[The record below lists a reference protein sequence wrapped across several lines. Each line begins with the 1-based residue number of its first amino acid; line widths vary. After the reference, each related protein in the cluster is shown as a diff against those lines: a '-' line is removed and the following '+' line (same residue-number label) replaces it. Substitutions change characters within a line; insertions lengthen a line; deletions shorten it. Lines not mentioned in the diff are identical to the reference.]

1 MRRVFLWLS
10 ILLILSLSRSH
21 LAASEVQKK
30 DLLPF
35 NQALLRKVMDGGPYR
50 KPWKMEGI
58 GKAHFPVTSSHPE
71 VQQWFDQGIALAHSF
86 WWFEAKRSFRWCL
99 RLDPDCA
106 MAYWAL
112 AAIARVDQETRRE
125 LLREAAKRKN
135 KVSERERLYIEAWV
149 ERSKPLPPDAGQ
161 DERRRERQRRR
172 VEFRERLEEI
182 ILKYPEDVEA
192 KSFYGR
198 EVEGRYGRELVFQ
211 QILDREPEHP
221 GAHHY
226 RIHTWD
232 GPDGGRV
239 LDSSNQLPGITTK
252 SGHPRH
258 MPGHVF
264 SGIGMWHEGAIAMD
278 AANRVELAY
287 LRDHDM
293 LPYESWNYVHNRTY
307 LCYIQEQLGMADAAI
322 AGARDLLAGPAI
334 EETFLVRRS
343 PRENGES
350 ALVRA
355 LVKFE
360 RWQDL
365 LDLDWLPGAERR
377 SLRLYRQH
385 AKALA
390 QIALGN
396 LDEAEEAQRV
406 HAAFKEELQDNE
418 WALEEHAIQAS
429 EIGALLALGRGDT
442 LGGLSALGEAAK
454 RELERRESA
463 NDPPQ
468 DPRVLYNVLGR
479 PYLENQSPVLAV
491 KAFQT
496 TLDTVPNQG
505 TALAGLV
512 EAYGALGDR
521 AKAQDAYSRLMF
533 LWSDADPNLAAME
546 RAKTV
551 AKELDLRDDPKDT
564 SAQKQRRYGSVSND
578 ELGSDRWV
586 PNSAPKFEAKDAE
599 GKGVD
604 LASYK
609 GENVVLVFHT
619 GDGCPSCSDQIEKL
633 AAQSQEFADLETQV
647 IVVGPN
653 FPKDPAKGPN
663 EQESRLQFVVDE
675 NYQNARRFKAYDD
688 FEDTPIPATVLIDK
702 QGRVYW
708 SRLSHQSFHNFDFLL
723 GQIRFLNDVV
733 QAGQGLLARK

>member
-1 MRRVFLWLS
+1 MGVVYQAEDTELERTVALKFLAGHLLNDEEAKARFLRGPGHDTLLTEVVMRRVLLCLS

-21 LAASEVQKK
+21 LPAAEVQKK

-50 KPWKMEGI
+50 RPWKMEGI
-58 GKAHFPVTSSHPE
+58 GKSHFPVTSSHPE
-71 VQQWFDQGIALAHSF
+71 VQQWFDQGITLAHSF

-112 AAIARVDQETRRE
+112 AAIARVDQETERE

-135 KVSERERLYIEAWV
+135 KVSDRERLYIEAWV
-149 ERSKPLPPDAGQ
+149 EGSKPLPPDAGQ

-172 VEFRERLEEI
+172 FEFRERLEEI
-182 ILKYPEDVEA
+182 ILKYPEDVRGQVFLRPR
-192 KSFYGR
+192 SR
-198 EVEGRYGRELVFQ
+198 GRYGENSYSSKYSTENPNTREHIITAF
-211 QILDREPEHP
+211 IP
-221 GAHHY
+221 G
-226 RIHTWD
+226 T
-232 GPDGGRV
+232 V
-239 LDSSNQLPGITTK
+239 LTAAKCSTALISSPALRRSPAIPATC
-252 SGHPRH
+252 
-258 MPGHVF
+258 PGHVF

-278 AANRVELAY
+278 AANRVRLAY

-350 ALVRA
+350 ALMRA

-365 LDLDWLPGAERR
+365 LDLDWLPDTERR
-377 SLRLYRQH
+377 SLRMYREYV
-385 AKALA
+385 KALA
-390 QIALGN
+390 RIALGN

-406 HAAFKEELQDNE
+406 HTAFKEELQDNE

-429 EIGALLALGRGDT
+429 EIGALLALGHGDT
-442 LGGLSALGEAAK
+442 LGGLSSLGEAAK
-454 RELERRESA
+454 RELERRENA

-468 DPRVLYNVLGR
+468 YPRVLYNVLGR
-479 PYLENQSPVLAV
+479 AYLENESPALAV
-491 KAFQT
+491 RAFQT

-533 LWSDADPNLAAME
+533 LWSDAGPNLAAME

-551 AKELDLRDDPKDT
+551 AKDLDLRDDPKDT
-564 SAQKQRRYGSVSND
+564 SAQKQRRYGNVSND

-586 PNSAPKFEAKDAE
+586 PNSAPKFEPKDAG
-599 GKGVD
+599 GKRVD

-633 AAQSQEFADLETQV
+633 AAQRQEFADLETQV

-653 FPKDPAKGPN
+653 FPKDPAKGPK
-663 EQESRLQFVVDE
+663 RT
-675 NYQNARRFKAYDD
+675 R
-688 FEDTPIPATVLIDK
+688 IPPA
-702 QGRVYW
+702 
-708 SRLSHQSFHNFDFLL
+708 
-723 GQIRFLNDVV
+723 IR
-733 QAGQGLLARK
+733 G